1 MVGVPGLLS
10 SELTDIMGT
19 DVGVETCTM
28 SPVNGGLKEAEVA
41 GGTWKGGRLGMY
53 GEVVGG
59 VARFKE
65 RGTVNCRRWI
75 GNDNGGTEGV
85 MYTTT
90 GKTGYLKV

>member
-1 MVGVPGLLS
+1 MVRVPGLLS

-59 VARFKE
+59 W
-65 RGTVNCRRWI
+65 RGSKNEVLSTVDD
-75 GNDNGGTEGV
+75 GLEMTVEGLR
-85 MYTTT
+85 
-90 GKTGYLKV
+90 G

>member
-19 DVGVETCTM
+19 EVGVETCTM

-59 VARFKE
+59 W
-65 RGTVNCRRWI
+65 RGSKNEVLSTVDD
-75 GNDNGGTEGV
+75 GLEMTMEGLR
-85 MYTTT
+85 
-90 GKTGYLKV
+90 G

>member
-19 DVGVETCTM
+19 EVGVETCTM

-59 VARFKE
+59 W
-65 RGTVNCRRWI
+65 RGSKNEVLSTVDD
-75 GNDNGGTEGV
+75 GLEMTMEGLDV
-85 MYTTT
+85 HYHR
-90 GKTGYLKV
+90 

>member
-19 DVGVETCTM
+19 EVGVETCTM

-59 VARFKE
+59 W
-65 RGTVNCRRWI
+65 RGSKNEVLSTVDD
-75 GNDNGGTEGV
+75 GLEMTVEGLR
-85 MYTTT
+85 
-90 GKTGYLKV
+90 G

>member
-1 MVGVPGLLS
+1 MVGVPGQLS

-19 DVGVETCTM
+19 EVGVETCTM

-59 VARFKE
+59 W
-65 RGTVNCRRWI
+65 RGSKNEALSTVDD
-75 GNDNGGTEGV
+75 GLEMTMEGLR
-85 MYTTT
+85 
-90 GKTGYLKV
+90 G

>member
-1 MVGVPGLLS
+1 MVGVPGQLS

-19 DVGVETCTM
+19 EVGVETCTM

-59 VARFKE
+59 W
-65 RGTVNCRRWI
+65 RGSKNEVLSTVDD
-75 GNDNGGTEGV
+75 GLEMTMEGLR
-85 MYTTT
+85 
-90 GKTGYLKV
+90 G

>member
-1 MVGVPGLLS
+1 MVGVPGQLS

-19 DVGVETCTM
+19 EVGVETCTM

-59 VARFKE
+59 GEVQRTRYCQLLTMDWK
-65 RGTVNCRRWI
+65 
-75 GNDNGGTEGV
+75 
-85 MYTTT
+85 
-90 GKTGYLKV
+90 